1 MLWANIRSVHEGTVY
16 HRCEEIDS
24 YIQVSARKPN
34 FLHFLNFRVYE
45 IEKQINA
52 PEKFRFPHYESVC
65 WYAASRIVVELRD
78 MAAAGTRVPPIMI
91 TGARCLLVALRQWGG
106 EVRLT

>member
-1 MLWANIRSVHEGTVY
+1 MRLDFVHF
-16 HRCEEIDS
+16 
-24 YIQVSARKPN
+24 P
-34 FLHFLNFRVYE
+34 NFRVYE

-65 WYAASRIVVELRD
+65 WYAASRLVVELRD

-106 EVRLT
+106 EVRPA